1 MLFIHEHDPQ
11 FLHRDLTAKNV
22 LMNKDGCVM
31 NISDRPWSD
40 KFRPSSVLHLTT
52 KAPRCIRYMLPECLV
67 DGPHFTDKRDVFSFG
82 VVALQVSAQEPP
94 SSGLRG
100 IGVQKEVERWAAD
113 LANYLP
119 DHTMQPLFLQCLQ
132 DNSAQQLKCTGM
144 ILNLLASSSPNYTE
158 AAAVSCAVP

>member
-67 DGPHFTDKRDVFSFG
+67 DGPHFTDKEMCSPLVWWHCKSVPRSLPRLVYEALVAEGGGALGSCSGQTTCLTTLCSHSSFS
-82 VVALQVSAQEPP
+82 ACRTIQLNSSSAQE
-94 SSGLRG
+94 
-100 IGVQKEVERWAAD
+100 
-113 LANYLP
+113 
-119 DHTMQPLFLQCLQ
+119 
-132 DNSAQQLKCTGM
+132 
-144 ILNLLASSSPNYTE
+144 
-158 AAAVSCAVP
+158 